1 MKFDEGIP
9 IYLQIKEMVEN
20 AIISGSLQEEE
31 AIPSIRTLAREYL
44 VNPQTISSAV
54 NELLSEDIVFK
65 KRGIG
70 MFVQKGAKAH
80 LIQNKMSLF
89 TSKELVNVVK
99 KGKALGL
106 SLTEFKEILN
116 KIYEQGEK

>member
-20 AIISGSLQEEE
+20 AIISGSLTEEE
-31 AIPSIRTLAREYL
+31 AIPSIRTLAKEYL

-80 LIQNKMSLF
+80 LIQKKTALF
-89 TSKELVNVVK
+89 TEKELVNVVN
-99 KGKALGL
+99 KGKTLGL
-106 SLTEFKEILN
+106 GLTEFKEIIN
-116 KIYEQGEK
+116 KIYEEGEK

>member
-20 AIISGSLQEEE
+20 AIISGSLLEEE

-70 MFVQKGAKAH
+70 MFVQKGAKYN
-80 LIQNKMSLF
+80 LIEKK
-89 TSKELVNVVK
+89 TSRFMEKELVDVVVK
-99 KGKALGL
+99 AKSLGL
-106 SLTEFKEILN
+106 DLN
-116 KIYEQGEK
+116 RFTKLINEIYEQGEK

>member
-20 AIISGSLQEEE
+20 AIISGSLREEE
-31 AIPSIRTLAREYL
+31 AIPSIRTLAKEYL

-70 MFVQKGAKAH
+70 MFVQKGAKVH
-80 LIQNKMSLF
+80 LIQKKTTLF
-89 TSKELVNVVK
+89 TNKELVNVVR
-99 KGKALGL
+99 KGKALGV
-106 SLTEFKEILN
+106 SITEFNEIIN
-116 KIYEQGEK
+116 KIYKQGEK

>member
-20 AIISGSLQEEE
+20 AIISGSLTEEE
-31 AIPSIRTLAREYL
+31 AIPSIRTLAKEYL

-70 MFVQKGAKAH
+70 MFVQTGAKSH
-80 LIQNKMSLF
+80 LIEKKTRRFME
-89 TSKELVNVVK
+89 KELVDVVVK
-99 KGKALGL
+99 AKSLGL
-106 SLTEFKEILN
+106 DLNRFTELIN